1 MHATA
6 ISNSPNQ
13 CIVLEKQEIFKINIT
28 QYKHGAAK
36 RFRLWQNSNEKSVVF
51 NKEKRLCLR
60 INTKTNHS
68 TTFAFSFQ
76 MHRIHHKSEKGT
88 KKNVQNHLLT
98 DEIYERIVEV
108 VEFRIIVNGVHDVCE
123 SCPFAVFNRLHWRVW
138 RWYTTIVWI
147 VHKFQIDSARF
158 CFLYSGSNSIA
169 S

>member
-1 MHATA
+1 MLWLAVLMHATA

-76 MHRIHHKSEKGT
+76 MHRIHHKCEKEQ
-88 KKNVQNHLLT
+88 KKCAKSSTHRWNLWTNCWSSGIQNHCKWCTWCL
-98 DEIYERIVEV
+98 RIVSLCCFQPATLTCV
-108 VEFRIIVNGVHDVCE
+108 AMVYNYCVNC
-123 SCPFAVFNRLHWRVW
+123 S
-138 RWYTTIVWI
+138 
-147 VHKFQIDSARF
+147 
-158 CFLYSGSNSIA
+158 
-169 S
+169 